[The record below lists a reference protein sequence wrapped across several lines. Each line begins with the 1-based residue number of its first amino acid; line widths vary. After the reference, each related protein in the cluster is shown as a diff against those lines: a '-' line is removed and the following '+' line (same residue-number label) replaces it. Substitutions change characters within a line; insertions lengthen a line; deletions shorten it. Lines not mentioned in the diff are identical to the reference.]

1 MDLRYPIGRA
11 DWNKTVEPA
20 EIPELIAEI
29 AAAPGLYREA
39 VHGLDEAQLDT
50 PYRPDGWTV
59 RQTVHHVADSHMNAY
74 IRLRLALTE
83 ENPAIRAYE
92 EKAWAELADARTA
105 PVEWSLQLI
114 ESMHVRWAA
123 LLKSMGKEDF
133 ARTFQH
139 PQLGAV
145 RLDRQLAVYAW
156 HCRHHAAHITG
167 LRDRNGWK

>member
-11 DWNKTVEPA
+11 DWNKEVEPG
-20 EIPELIAEI
+20 EIPGLIGEI
-29 AAAPGLYREA
+29 AGAASLYRDA
-39 VHGLDEAQLDT
+39 VRGLDDAQLDT
-50 PYRPDGWTV
+50 PYRPEGWTV

-105 PVEWSLQLI
+105 PVEWSLQLL

-123 LLKSMGKEDF
+123 LLKSMREADF

-139 PQLGAV
+139 PQLGPV

-167 LRDRNGWK
+167 LRQRNGWK

>member
-11 DWNKTVEPA
+11 DWNKVVEP
-20 EIPELIAEI
+20 EQIPGLIAVI

-39 VHGLDEAQLDT
+39 VRGLDDAQLDT

-114 ESMHVRWAA
+114 ESMHTRWAA
-123 LLKSMGKEDF
+123 LLKSMSPADF

-139 PQLGAV
+139 PQLGSV
-145 RLDRQLAVYAW
+145 QLDRQLAVYAW